1 MTWMLRKFHMAIDE
15 QLNIFLQKQN
25 ILAILA
31 NKKHRFYNYI
41 EATHAYLSETVHFT
55 LLIDYNGRL
64 G

>member
-1 MTWMLRKFHMAIDE
+1 MAIDE